1 MIAVCFYLQIAP
13 HPKCF
18 MILVIV
24 LIELKLT
31 CLLV

>member
-1 MIAVCFYLQIAP
+1 MIVVCFYLQIAP